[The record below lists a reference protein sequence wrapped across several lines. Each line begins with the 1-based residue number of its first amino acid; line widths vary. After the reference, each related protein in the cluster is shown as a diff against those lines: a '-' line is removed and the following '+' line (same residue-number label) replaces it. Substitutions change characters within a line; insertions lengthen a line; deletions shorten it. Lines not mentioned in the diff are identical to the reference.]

1 MKFRIAIRSG
11 DIELRGY
18 LKNEDTLRASELVHQ
33 MGEAMKPLGALVIAN
48 PVDDNYNP
56 FAMEEL

>member
-1 MKFRIAIRSG
+1 MKFKITIRSD

-18 LKNEDTLRASELVHQ
+18 IKSKDDLHASELVHL
-33 MGEAMKPLGALVIAN
+33 MGETMQDFGALVIAS